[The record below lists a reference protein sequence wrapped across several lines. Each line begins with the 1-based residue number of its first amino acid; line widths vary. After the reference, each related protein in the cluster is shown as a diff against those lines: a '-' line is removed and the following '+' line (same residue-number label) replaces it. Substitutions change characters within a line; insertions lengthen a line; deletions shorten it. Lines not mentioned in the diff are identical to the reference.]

1 MELFMDD
8 FTIYGLSFDACL
20 ESLSR
25 VLDRCIE
32 TDLVLNFE
40 KCHFMVIEGIVL
52 WHLVSSRSIESDKAK
67 IDIISSPTYLASLWE
82 VCSFLGH
89 ESFYRRFI

>member
-1 MELFMDD
+1 MDD
-8 FTIYGLSFDACL
+8 FTIYGLSFGACL

-40 KCHFMVIEGIVL
+40 KCHFMVIECKVGGITHKL
-52 WHLVSSRSIESDKAK
+52 KRELSIRWLKDGSGGK
-67 IDIISSPTYLASLWE
+67 SL
-82 VCSFLGH
+82 F
-89 ESFYRRFI
+89 